1 VRVAF
6 DSRPAADLRRGQN
19 ARDLLRALRD
29 TAATGDEVVE
39 THRPRDA
46 DVFHAPGLQGA
57 MLHSP
62 CPMVVTLHDLAA
74 LERPSERLRC
84 GGMHLR
90 LRHLAV
96 QRAVHVIVSTDAA
109 AHRATATLGLDRE
122 RVTVIPGAEEQDAAS
137 PAAWTWEQAAR
148 ETWRVYRR
156 ALAQPHRPCVTV
168 RRWPHGLGARGVVSK
183 PRAVAGGGRAPLPTT
198 PHNQ

>member
-1 VRVAF
+1 MRVAF
-6 DSRPAADLRRGQN
+6 DSRPAADPRRVHY

-29 TAATGDEVVE
+29 TAGAEDEVVE
-39 THRPRDA
+39 AHRPRGA

-96 QRAVHVIVSTDAA
+96 QRAVHVIVSTEAA
-109 AHRATATLGLDRE
+109 AHRATVTLGLDRE
-122 RVTVIPGAEEQDAAS
+122 RVTVIPAAC
-137 PAAWTWEQAAR
+137 TWEEAAH

-168 RRWPHGLGARGVVSK
+168 RRWPQGLGVRGVVSK

>member
-1 VRVAF
+1 MRVAF
-6 DSRPAADLRRGQN
+6 DSRPAADPRQGQY

-39 THRPRDA
+39 AHRPRGA

-109 AHRATATLGLDRE
+109 AHRSTFTLGLDRE
-122 RVTVIPGAEEQDAAS
+122 RVTVIPEAEEQDVAS

-156 ALAQPHRPCVTV
+156 ALAQPHQPCVTV
-168 RRWPHGLGARGVVSK
+168 WRRPPAL
-183 PRAVAGGGRAPLPTT
+183 GGRRHTSGRASMS
-198 PHNQ
+198 